1 MHVLPNFYSNQAERQ
16 IMTTVNTHIPSRE
29 RLIFALDVPGL
40 EEAQTLISKLGDSVE
55 FYKLGLEV
63 FLSGHYFELMA
74 ELKGKGKKVFA
85 DLKLFDIPA
94 TVAAAVRQLA
104 RHEIDFCTV
113 HGNDSMLKAAA
124 DAKDNMQILA
134 VTALTSLDQGDLD
147 DLGFQCDARTLVLSR
162 ARRALALG
170 CDGVVSSGLEV
181 SSLREHAEPR
191 LIAVCPG
198 IRPIHNVDDQRR
210 VMTPFQAI
218 RDGADYLV
226 VGRPIRT
233 AHDPAAAAEAIQQD
247 IANALKDL

>member
-1 MHVLPNFYSNQAERQ
+1 
-16 IMTTVNTHIPSRE
+16 MTSANTHIPNRE
-29 RLIFALDVPGL
+29 RLIFALDVPNL
-40 EEAQTLISKLGDSVE
+40 EEAQVLISRLGDSVE

-63 FLSGHYFELMA
+63 FLSGHYFELLA

-94 TVAAAVRQLA
+94 TVDAAVRQLA
-104 RHEIDFCTV
+104 RHEVNFCTV

-124 DAKDNMQILA
+124 GAKGNMQILA

-162 ARRALALG
+162 AKRALALG

-181 SSLREHAEPR
+181 SALREHAGSR
-191 LIAVCPG
+191 LITVCPG
-198 IRPIHNVDDQRR
+198 IRPIHNDEIHRDEIHGDDDQQR
-210 VMTPFQAI
+210 VMTPFEAI

-233 AHDPAAAAEAIQQD
+233 ASDPAKAAEAIQQD
-247 IANALKDL
+247 IDRALKSL